1 MSTAYAT
8 LVSLS
13 ANVVL
18 VIFGA
23 ALALLV
29 IWEDAR
35 RRSNHYFALC
45 MLLFASY
52 GAVNLPLMTAQRFDL
67 SPRPLLQTLTTLYT
81 VGIILVFSFVMSF
94 AGLAPKVRHRVMAAS
109 VPLGLLFIVINW
121 TRPFFTGFEPLAQD
135 GYRYR
140 LTTDGQIGGI
150 VAAVYLACIIVLL
163 LRQQNPLARA
173 MAQPVTVLVAG
184 VLVFS
189 AIPALRVL
197 SLNAVAVAVAV
208 VMLGRIVLQH
218 QVFQPLTDLNV
229 SLSIT
234 NAELFEA
241 TRLKSQFLANMSHEL
256 RTPLNSIIGYT
267 DLVLNGTY
275 GDLTSLQHDRLQK
288 VNRNG
293 RLLLAV
299 INDVLDLSKIEAGRL
314 ELFRTRIDTT
324 ELLDNLLSKYEAEAA
339 EKGLSLVRAYGRLPA
354 LNADAGRTE
363 QILDNLLS
371 NAVRYTTQGV
381 IIARAYPDPS
391 RQQVVI
397 SIADTG
403 SGIDPAQQER
413 VYHAFRQVDGSLK
426 SDHSGTGLGL
436 AIAYRLV
443 GLHGGN
449 LWFESVVG
457 QGTTFHV
464 ALPAA
469 DQTVPDVTVRPGT
482 RTAGPTILA
491 IDDDREAVEVLQ
503 GQLEGAGYR
512 VYGACTAADGL
523 RLAHELHPA
532 LITLDLNMP
541 DMNGWQVLEAL
552 RRDPASARIP
562 VLIVTAADQP
572 ETPPTSLR
580 VDGFVTKPV
589 QPDDLIK
596 QVHRLLGPIRS
607 GSRAEDQTA

>member
-29 IWEDAR
+29 IWENAR

-45 MLLFASY
+45 MLLFALY
-52 GAVNLPLMTAQRFDL
+52 GAVNVPLMVAQRFDL

-81 VGIILVFSFVMSF
+81 VGIILVFFFVMSF
-94 AGLAPKVRHRVMAAS
+94 AGLPPKVRYRVMAAS
-109 VPLGLLFIVINW
+109 VPLGLIFIIINW
-121 TRPFFTGFEPLAQD
+121 TRPFFTGFEPLAHD

-150 VAAVYLACIIVLL
+150 VAAVYLACIIVVL

-173 MAQPVTVLVAG
+173 MATPVTVLVAG
-184 VLVFS
+184 VLIFS

-197 SLNAVAVAVAV
+197 SLNAVAVAIAV

-218 QVFQPLTDLNV
+218 QVFQPLTDLNT

-234 NAELFEA
+234 NAELYEA

-267 DLVLNGTY
+267 DLVVNGTY
-275 GDLTSLQHDRLQK
+275 GELTTLQHDRLQK

-293 RLLLAV
+293 RLLLAL

-314 ELFRTRIDTT
+314 ELVRTRIDTA
-324 ELLDNLLSKYEAEAA
+324 EMLDGLLSKYEAEAS

-354 LNADAGRTE
+354 LNADAGRTR

-371 NAVRYTTQGV
+371 NAIRYTEQGV
-381 IIARAYPDPS
+381 VIARAYPDPT

-403 SGIDPAQQER
+403 PGIDPAQQER

-426 SDHSGTGLGL
+426 SEHSGTGLGL

-443 GLHGGN
+443 ALHGGN

-469 DQTVPDVTVRPGT
+469 DQAIMDIAVRPGT
-482 RTAGPTILA
+482 QTAGPAILA

-503 GQLEGAGYR
+503 GQLERAGFR

-552 RRDPASARIP
+552 RRDPASAAIP

-572 ETPPTSLR
+572 ESPPTPLR
-580 VDGFVTKPV
+580 VDGFITKPV
-589 QPDDLIK
+589 QPDLLID
-596 QVHRLLGPIRS
+596 QVRRLLGTTRS
-607 GSRAEDQTA
+607 GREEHSA